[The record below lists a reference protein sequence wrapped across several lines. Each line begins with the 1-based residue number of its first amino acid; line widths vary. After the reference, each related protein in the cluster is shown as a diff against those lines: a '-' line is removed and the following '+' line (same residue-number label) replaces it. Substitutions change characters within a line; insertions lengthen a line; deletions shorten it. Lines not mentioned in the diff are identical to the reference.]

1 MQAAPSISSVGPSI
15 SPSAPSSRPRIVP
28 DAFVLLS
35 NWRYIEYSILR
46 MIAGWGRC
54 AGDWEDKLAVC
65 YHTWLQAQ
73 IVDRFRKRL
82 DMYPGGKPD
91 APVNAVFE
99 RVCNAILLAPSW
111 QDAMAGV
118 HGLLNPMLVK
128 TYTDYIASS
137 HPVHDRPTHELLR
150 ETLGLKRQQAEWYE
164 SFRQRHPHF
173 IDGAYKKRIEAE
185 LTALGGNLGRVIEVH
200 GGEVARSCGSA
211 VDFRMPVTP
220 GRVKNWDKAPNV
232 IPFLEMD
239 WNHSIE
245 ARRLFF
251 MIGYCWEMGV
261 AEQQLRWI
269 YSADFMPFDFIHNE
283 SRHMW
288 DESRHGNSGYTR
300 LRDFGL
306 DFEHFGY
313 SSYGASGD
321 GMLAPMTPKEVYEAF
336 YGVTQIAETG
346 YFATKRYC
354 FEDFATHGDD
364 ASAEM
369 MQYDIIDETSHVEY
383 GRIWLEEIASRA
395 GVSEDYRERGS
406 RERAMAQQKSDERV
420 AMMRRIRAGYNPDPA
435 ETAPKHGGECV
446 NPGSVPAAEELR
458 SEKSFAHYQWL
469 LTELRGQLPL
479 KNTADAPARPNL
491 PM

>member
-1 MQAAPSISSVGPSI
+1 MPTAAP
-15 SPSAPSSRPRIVP
+15 SRPRIVP
-28 DAFVLLS
+28 DAYVLLS
-35 NWRYIEYSILR
+35 NWRYMEYSVLR
-46 MIAGWGRC
+46 VIAGWGRC

-65 YHTWLQAQ
+65 YHVWLQAQ
-73 IVDRFRKRL
+73 VVDRFRRRL

-91 APVNAVFE
+91 GPVNAVFE
-99 RVCNAILLAPSW
+99 RIGNAVLLAPSW
-111 QDAMAGV
+111 DDAMAAV
-118 HGLLNPMLVK
+118 HDVINPLLLKAYV
-128 TYTDYIASS
+128 DYIASS

-150 ETLGLKRQQAEWYE
+150 ETLELKRQEREWYE
-164 SFRQRHPHF
+164 GFKKRHPHT
-173 IDGAYKKRIEAE
+173 IDSGYLKRIQAE
-185 LTALGGNLGRVIEVH
+185 LAALGPAGLGGLVEA
-200 GGEVARSCGSA
+200 GTAPARA
-211 VDFRMPVTP
+211 VGAGIDFRMPITP
-220 GRVKNWDKAPNV
+220 GRVKDWDKAPNI
-232 IPFLEMD
+232 IPLLEMD
-239 WNHSIE
+239 WNTSIE

-269 YSADFMPFDFIHNE
+269 YSADFMPWEFIYAE
-283 SRHMW
+283 ARHMW

-321 GMLAPMTPKEVYEAF
+321 GTLSAMTPNDVYENF

-383 GRIWLEEIASRA
+383 GRIWLEEIAKRA
-395 GVSEDYRERGS
+395 GVNEDYRKRGAAD
-406 RERAMAQQKSDERV
+406 RTAAQKKSDERV
-420 AMMRRIRAGYNPDPA
+420 AMMRRIVAGYDPPVTQA
-435 ETAPKHGGECV
+435 APAHGGECV
-446 NPGSVPAAEELR
+446 NPGSVPAAAELR
-458 SEKSFAHYQWL
+458 NPKTHAQYQWL
-469 LTELRGQLPL
+469 LKELRGQVPL
-479 KNTADAPARPNL
+479 KAVQDAPARPNL

>member
-1 MQAAPSISSVGPSI
+1 MNVATT
-15 SPSAPSSRPRIVP
+15 SRPRIVP
-28 DAFVLLS
+28 NAYVLLS
-35 NWRYIEYSILR
+35 NWRYLEYGILR

-73 IVDRFRKRL
+73 IVDRCRRRL
-82 DMYPGGKPD
+82 EMYPGGRAD
-91 APVNAVFE
+91 GPVNAVFE
-99 RVCNAILLAPSW
+99 TIANAVLLAPSW
-111 QDAMAGV
+111 PDAMAGV
-118 HGLLNPMLVK
+118 HDVLTPLLVE
-128 TYTDYIASS
+128 TYTRYIASS

-150 ETLGLKRQQAEWYE
+150 DIIGLKRIEREWYE
-164 SFRQRHPHF
+164 DFRRRHPHT
-173 IDGAYKKRIEAE
+173 IDSGYLRRIES
-185 LTALGGNLGRVIEVH
+185 ALALIGGDLGRSIEPLDVH
-200 GGEVARSCGSA
+200 AKTCGLA
-211 VDFRMPVTP
+211 TDFRLPITP
-220 GRVKNWDKAPNV
+220 GRVKNWDNAPNV
-232 IPFLEMD
+232 IPLIECD

-269 YSADFMPFDFIHNE
+269 YHADFMPFDFIYAE
-283 SRHMW
+283 ARHMW
-288 DESRHGNSGYTR
+288 DESRHGNSGYSR

-313 SSYGASGD
+313 SSYGVTGE
-321 GMLAPMTPKEVYEAF
+321 GYLPPMTPKDVYEAF

-354 FEDFATHGDD
+354 FDDFAAHGDD

-383 GRIWLEEIASRA
+383 GRLWLDEIAQRA
-395 GVSEDYRERGS
+395 GVSEDYRTRGAAD
-406 RERAMAQQKSDERV
+406 RIAAQRKSDQRV
-420 AMMRRIRAGYNPDPA
+420 EMMRKILAGYDPAPA
-435 ETAPKHGGECV
+435 ETAPAHGGECV
-446 NPGSVPAAEELR
+446 NPGSIPAAEDLR
-458 SEKSFAHYQWL
+458 NAKTRSHYQWL
-469 LTELRGQLPL
+469 LRELRGQQPL
-479 KNTADAPARPNL
+479 KNISDAPVRPNL